1 MRKFEYSSSEFKK
14 TEAPKYKLAIQFG
27 KLEYGYS
34 IYSIALKKFVFVKFN
49 PFPNEEE
56 TLVGK
61 LNYVFEKE
69 ILIKL
74 NYQSTAFLFVSQKAT
89 LIPEILFTEE
99 SKTTF
104 FAYNHFLPETEIV
117 LSNKIEHTDI
127 INVFSFPEKAKAILA
142 ANLTNYKI
150 YHQYTS
156 FVESALLLNATA
168 KNTKEVYLNI
178 DNDFFN
184 ICVAQSGNLLF
195 NNSFE
200 YQTIDDFIYYIHLSL
215 KNLNILEN
223 TVPIILSGNIS
234 TKVGTYK
241 ILKRF
246 FKNVKFKDNFPKAAF
261 SKELKLDKHYFDN
274 LIYITV

>member
-1 MRKFEYSSSEFKK
+1 MRKFEYSSSDFKK
-14 TEAPKYKLAIQFG
+14 AEAPKYKLAIQFG
-27 KLEYGYS
+27 KLEYGYT

-56 TLVGK
+56 SLTEK
-61 LNYVFEKE
+61 LNYVFGKE
-69 ILIKL
+69 PLIKL
-74 NYQSTAFLFVSQKAT
+74 NYHSTAFLYLSTKAT
-89 LIPEILFTEE
+89 LIPENLFTEE

-104 FAYNHFLPETEIV
+104 FAYNHFLSETEIV
-117 LSNKIEHTDI
+117 LSNKIEHSDI
-127 INVFSFPEKAKAILA
+127 VNVFSFPEKAKAILA
-142 ANLTNYKI
+142 SNLTNYKI

-156 FVESALLLNATA
+156 FVESALLSSANNQ
-168 KNTKEVYLNI
+168 KTKEIYLNI

-184 ICVAQSGNLLF
+184 ICATQSNNLLF

-200 YQTIDDFIYYIHLSL
+200 YQTIDDFIYYVHLTL
-215 KNLNILEN
+215 KNLNITDN
-223 TVPIILSGNIS
+223 STPIILSGNIS